1 MSSSYLNVGNWWL
14 FGAAGD
20 YLIDLCTH
28 KYPILGFKTTSCVL
42 PVTNWTKLSF
52 SLLLFSLIFSYFFP
66 NSKRKWKDNKIF
78 SRKTR
83 NAWKASIYMQGTT
96 SMETFSY
103 MFGPMTITIFDA
115 SERKRLLGCKK
126 KKIQLHRYCR
136 IFEKKKQKKKK
147 VEKEKGK
154 KGSYIRKNLTQEIK
168 LSTMEKY
175 IRQCHCV
182 CFPGWGAFH
191 HQ

>member
-1 MSSSYLNVGNWWL
+1 MSGSYLNVGNWWL

-42 PVTNWTKLSF
+42 PQTTSNQLNKAKFF
-52 SLLLFSLIFSYFFP
+52 SSSFSLIFSYFFP

-83 NAWKASIYMQGTT
+83 NAWKASIYMHETT

-103 MFGPMTITIFDA
+103 MFGPVTITIFDA
-115 SERKRLLGCKK
+115 SERKRLLGCKM
-126 KKIQLHRYCR
+126 KKIQLHRYCI
-136 IFEKKKQKKKK
+136 IFEKK
-147 VEKEKGK
+147 
-154 KGSYIRKNLTQEIK
+154 IK
-168 LSTMEKY
+168 INK
-175 IRQCHCV
+175 
-182 CFPGWGAFH
+182 
-191 HQ
+191 